1 MTVYSLDDPIPPEV
15 EAVLEEDDR
24 IIDVTYLEL

>member
-1 MTVYSLDDPIPPEV
+1 MTVYSLDDPIPAAV